1 MASATKTDVQNAGL
15 PIKDI
20 FDRLDP
26 KRHSGHKTAF
36 FRHVVRY
43 GKKEAGVIVTDAEVD
58 SLAGN
63 LAHKFTQY
71 ANGQIETFPLG
82 THVTLAHIGHIWN
95 LVSTGNLDL
104 DKNDAKTANG
114 SKPAANGNGQNPTGT
129 EVRRAEEAAAV
140 PPVSQNVF
148 ASAMNVFDLTRTDKI
163 APPTSVD
170 DAYEV
175 LWDHLAEPVRSG
187 RASGVISDTLLRLAS
202 DKVAFAGLIT
212 VLPDDIKTALTE
224 VLIDRHYDTYK
235 TSLKDTV
242 ENVYHISIGMRHALP
257 MFTNWAASVKQAAE
271 WAGRNA
277 EMGWVPSE
285 DDIKAAAKD
294 HAVATFRALATGLR
308 TEVVASNPEPETVTT
323 TLPPIQFNTIMGRLL
338 ARGPEVMAEVGA
350 KWGNMTP
357 EAQRSFVADLDKEDA
372 ETAAKAAA
380 PETPAPKV
388 EAPKTET
395 KKS

>member
-71 ANGQIETFPLG
+71 ANGQIDTFPLG
-82 THVTLAHIGHIWN
+82 THITLAHIGHIWN

-114 SKPAANGNGQNPTGT
+114 SKPAANGNGTTPTGT

-308 TEVVASNPEPETVTT
+308 TEVVASNPEPQVVTVEE
-323 TLPPIQFNTIMGRLL
+323 PAIQFNTVLPRLL
-338 ARGPEVMAEVGA
+338 AKGPEIMGEIGG
-350 KWGNMTP
+350 KWGNMTN
-357 EAQRSFVADLDKEDA
+357 AQRRAVIEDLDKEDA
-372 ETAAKAAA
+372 AMAAA

>member
-15 PIKDI
+15 PIKDM

-26 KRHSGHKTAF
+26 KRHQGHKTAF
-36 FRHVVRY
+36 FRHVIRY
-43 GKKEAGVIVTDAEVD
+43 GKKESGVLVTDAEVD

-71 ANGQIETFPLG
+71 ANGQIDTWPLG
-82 THVTLAHIGHIWN
+82 THITLAHISHIWG
-95 LVSTGNLDL
+95 LVSTGTLDL

-114 SKPAANGNGQNPTGT
+114 SKAANGQTPTGT

-163 APPTSVD
+163 APPSSVD

-175 LWDHLAEPVRSG
+175 LWDNLAEPVKAG
-187 RASGVISDTLLRLAS
+187 RESGVISDTLIRLAS

-212 VLPDDIKTALTE
+212 VLPDEIKDGLAEALKE
-224 VLIDRHYDTYK
+224 RAYDTYK

-242 ENVYHISIGMRHALP
+242 EKVYHISIGPRHANA
-257 MFTNWAASVKQAAE
+257 MFATWTEEVKRAAN
-271 WAGRNA
+271 WAGRN
-277 EMGWVPSE
+277 EGMGWVPSE
-285 DDIKAAAKD
+285 DDLKAASKD

-308 TEVVASNPEPETVTT
+308 TEVVAANPEPEVVKTEE
-323 TLPPIQFNTIMGRLL
+323 PAIQFNTVLPRLL
-338 ARGPEVMAEVGA
+338 SNPVLMAEIGA
-350 KWGNMTP
+350 KWGNITNA
-357 EAQRSFVADLDKEDA
+357 ERRAIIADLDKEDA
-372 ETAAKAAA
+372 AKA
-380 PETPAPKV
+380 ETPAPDPKA
-388 EAPKTET
+388 EDPKPTTKAPPAKP
-395 KKS
+395 